1 MLHHGHHHRSHPHH
15 CHHHHEQKWIEGPHL
30 FPEWVKRGER
40 GPAFRGEQGEHCQ
53 TGGSMQH
60 HQPHVFSTSTPWCS
74 LFGFFC
80 PDHPRN
86 LHNNHDHQNYDH
98 QANIFS
104 GSRPPAVGRNLF
116 RQAGNLIWDRD
127 HPFQTSLLIIMSMT
141 SAFSVN
147 LKADAAGVG
156 KVCVQRGWGG
166 RDQHGAAGEEG
177 SSLVIMIKI
186 FRVIFWN
193 VKKVVLHI
201 AVMDAVEMRWPR
213 YFCKLG
219 RLNHIGWQGKAGK
232 KDRKMKR

>member
-1 MLHHGHHHRSHPHH
+1 MGQLS
-15 CHHHHEQKWIEGPHL
+15 EENKENI
-30 FPEWVKRGER
+30 VKQV
-40 GPAFRGEQGEHCQ
+40 AACSTINLSQFRRPTCFFQVRRRTCL
-53 TGGSMQH
+53 

-156 KVCVQRGWGG
+156 KVCVQRG
-166 RDQHGAAGEEG
+166 
-177 SSLVIMIKI
+177 
-186 FRVIFWN
+186 
-193 VKKVVLHI
+193 
-201 AVMDAVEMRWPR
+201 
-213 YFCKLG
+213 
-219 RLNHIGWQGKAGK
+219 
-232 KDRKMKR
+232 